1 RAGRLDS
8 GGARAPGG
16 DRQGASQSPPSGC
29 LRRAEAGPRVVSR
42 DVDVRPIRLL
52 RARWRSKEVDVR
64 PEEVLDSDEVAGR
77 ELKDKK
83 LVRRSA
89 IRKTGSS
96 GKRRQSLTWRRADF
110 PCRVGQ
116 RPDARPSRLGQL
128 VR

>member
-1 RAGRLDS
+1 PRSATAITQRPANDRRTRAGRLDS
-8 GGARAPGG
+8 TGARAPGG
-16 DRQGASQSPPSGC
+16 GQQGASPWPPSGC
-29 LRRAEAGPRVVSR
+29 LCRAEAAPRVVSR
-42 DVDVRPIRLL
+42 DVDIRPIGLL

-96 GKRRQSLTWRRADF
+96 G
-110 PCRVGQ
+110 
-116 RPDARPSRLGQL
+116 
-128 VR
+128 